1 MKLDVTKEVTGKWH
15 TTLIAM
21 GMPEEVLNGK
31 SQPCPMC
38 GGKDRFRFTD
48 YENAGLYICNGCGNG
63 NGWSLAQK
71 YFDINFATAAKQIR
85 SVLGI
90 SQSAMVDN
98 PKFNPV
104 PALRKVA
111 KLSTSIDNRLTVA
124 KYLDSRGFES
134 YPEGLRQGR
143 IPFYKN
149 MKKVGE
155 YDTLISLVQD
165 WEGNGVTYHLTYIE
179 DGKKADIDPS
189 RKLMPAKGTITGA
202 AIRLHT
208 EFEDKIC
215 IAEGIESAYAAHI
228 DSGLPAFAAMNAN
241 CLENFV
247 PPKQIKQVWIYAD
260 NDRNYTGQ
268 AAAYK
273 LAKRLM
279 IKGVEAWV
287 FVPDRVGQDQNDVLL
302 SNQ

>member
-15 TTLIAM
+15 TTLMAM
-21 GMPEEVLNGK
+21 GIPEEVLNGK

-63 NGWSLAQK
+63 NGWTLAQR

-85 SVLGI
+85 SILGL
-90 SQSAMVDN
+90 SQGGMVDN
-98 PKFNPV
+98 PKFDPV
-104 PALRKVA
+104 PALKRVA
-111 KLSTSIDNRLTVA
+111 GLTTRINNELSVA
-124 KYLDSRGFES
+124 KYLLSRGFEDF
-134 YPEGLRQGR
+134 PDGLRQAR

-149 MKKVGE
+149 MKKAGE
-155 YDTLISLVQD
+155 YDALVSLVQD
-165 WEGNGVTYHLTYIE
+165 WEGNGITYHLTYIE
-179 DGKKADIDPS
+179 DGKKANIDPS
-189 RKLMPAKGTITGA
+189 RKLMPGKGTISGA

-208 EFEDKIC
+208 DFEDKIC
-215 IAEGIESAYAAHI
+215 IAEGVESAYAAHL

-247 PPKQIKQVWIYAD
+247 PPDKVTQVWIYAD

-287 FVPDRVGQDQNDVLL
+287 FVPDRVGQDMNDVLL
-302 SNQ
+302 SK